1 MQAGPRPW
9 PQAGC
14 RLQQHGGRHGGRP
27 DSGQPAG
34 PRAPGRV
41 AACAPPPHPGVQ
53 PPRTGSF
60 SHKSQ
65 RMKIGVPPKCFFC
78 VFSFSIFEV
87 SQGPTAAACPQPR
100 WTQVAGGLW
109 IVVWVRPT
117 PRLYLRR
124 AGCLFGAIEA
134 SKPRIFEV
142 LPPSQGAVAPEDL
155 SDFCLGICQGSTNLP
170 TWLSWLTYSNKLSFF
185 VRFLCLL
192 HFGNNVL
199 TTQHKKLR

>member
-1 MQAGPRPW
+1 MDVHVQCGAERPW
-9 PQAGC
+9 V
-14 RLQQHGGRHGGRP
+14 RMGGKM
-27 DSGQPAG
+27 DASGAQT
-34 PRAPGRV
+34 V
-41 AACAPPPHPGVQ
+41 AASGLSASTAWRTSRRTTRQRSACGTSSTWPCRCVCPPHPGVQ

-117 PRLYLRR
+117 PRLYRRR
-124 AGCLFGAIEA
+124 AGWRFGAIEA

-155 SDFCLGICQGSTNLP
+155 SDFCLGICQGS
-170 TWLSWLTYSNKLSFF
+170 
-185 VRFLCLL
+185 
-192 HFGNNVL
+192 
-199 TTQHKKLR
+199 